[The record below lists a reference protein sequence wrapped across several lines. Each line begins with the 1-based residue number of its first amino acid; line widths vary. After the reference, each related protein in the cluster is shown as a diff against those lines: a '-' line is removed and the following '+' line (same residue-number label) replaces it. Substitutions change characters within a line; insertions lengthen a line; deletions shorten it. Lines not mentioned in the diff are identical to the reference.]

1 VGKINIENITKA
13 ANKAAQSAYELK
25 LVPKRQQI
33 RCDQIEYHPK
43 NRFAKHDDEQSIRD
57 LADDIE
63 NNGLIS
69 PIAVN
74 DRGGVYRLLSGERRF
89 RATLL
94 LHKEVVDCNVYYH
107 LDNATEMR
115 ILYAANLEVRKYSS
129 SEILTF
135 YKEFYA
141 VLKRQIDS
149 GQYNGNINE
158 EISKV
163 MKITDRQVRK
173 YARIREELTEEEQ
186 QAIVKN
192 QISINDADKIA
203 ALRATKRKTEL
214 VPLLMRE

>member
-149 GQYNGNINE
+149 GQYNGV
-158 EISKV
+158 KH
-163 MKITDRQVRK
+163 
-173 YARIREELTEEEQ
+173 EL
-186 QAIVKN
+186 IILK
-192 QISINDADKIA
+192 K
-203 ALRATKRKTEL
+203 
-214 VPLLMRE
+214 LLMQIDYPADPVQEMLNSLNQFR